1 MTNQTPPLT
10 GHTPGNWQASDPGDY
25 GDYDGDCIVVL
36 DDIDAKCTRR
46 VCVVLGSDDE
56 AKANACL
63 IAAAPEL
70 LAACKAALVGV
81 CEAHGFQAHILT
93 QIQAAIAKAEG
104 RE

>member
-1 MTNQTPPLT
+1 MSNQ
-10 GHTPGNWQASDPGDY
+10 HTPEITNISVRHMVGAGRSGWYYEGMLSVNAKIGGDY
-25 GDYDGDCIVVL
+25 EECR
-36 DDIDAKCTRR
+36 K
-46 VCVVLGSDDE
+46 
-56 AKANACL
+56 NL
-63 IAAAPEL
+63 IALLDAAPEL